1 MRDFNQQQMGLALLL
16 EMIRK
21 MEVYGPWPPSNPHFP
36 SFSHIFAIFAGEISL
51 KSSSQDARPALSAK
65 QRALQSLLEM
75 KRSGELQLLAEAGD
89 SPGVESGPSPAAM
102 MMMMMMMIIIIIII
116 IVINY
121 VGYTL

>member
-1 MRDFNQQQMGLALLL
+1 MGLALLL

-51 KSSSQDARPALSAK
+51 KSTYNEGFTSSSQDARPALSAK

-102 MMMMMMMIIIIIII
+102 MMMMMMIIIIIIII